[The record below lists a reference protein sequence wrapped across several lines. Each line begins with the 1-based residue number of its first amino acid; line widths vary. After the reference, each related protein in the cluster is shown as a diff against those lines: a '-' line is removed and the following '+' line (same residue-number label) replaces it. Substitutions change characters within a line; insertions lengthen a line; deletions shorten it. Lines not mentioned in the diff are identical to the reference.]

1 MPSYYSTTL
10 YTSLEEIEKALRRS
24 VRKGKKKKK
33 KVKGGNKKKF
43 GKGTRLTKYEAVRI
57 EDNKV
62 LVSSTIEQDV
72 KEIIERVNLKAKKI
86 VWKLNIIENDNPKQL

>member
-1 MPSYYSTTL
+1 M
-10 YTSLEEIEKALRRS
+10 E
-24 VRKGKKKKK
+24 
-33 KVKGGNKKKF
+33 
-43 GKGTRLTKYEAVRI
+43 GTRLTKYEAVRI